1 MFPELRDKSNNLSVV
16 DRLSIM
22 TSARTGLLLLQICER
37 CKHSRESI
45 YLSENDFWI
54 LLALSW
60 CQINPSFMT
69 ESRVRPQRSPLC
81 LHFLAG
87 PGYKACQEMACQKMS
102 SMHATLIAGITN
114 CIQSL
119 SASQKLTT
127 SLSGNFLDLRGLAYE
142 KFDWNAVFDWILR
155 LRIYSEYF
163 KGGYMIKEIILDK
176 EFTLLLEFRRVK
188 ISPFCMETS
197 LAVFSW

>member
-1 MFPELRDKSNNLSVV
+1 MCFHHLLTWDLLTCHANGWKTEEDCELCMFPELRDKSNNLSVV

-22 TSARTGLLLLQICER
+22 TSARTGLLPLQICER

-102 SMHATLIAGITN
+102 SMHATLIAGSNAFYSMHTLCMRSPLIVR
-114 CIQSL
+114 
-119 SASQKLTT
+119 T
-127 SLSGNFLDLRGLAYE
+127 SL
-142 KFDWNAVFDWILR
+142 VFTTKKQH
-155 LRIYSEYF
+155 F
-163 KGGYMIKEIILDK
+163 QK
-176 EFTLLLEFRRVK
+176 
-188 ISPFCMETS
+188 
-197 LAVFSW
+197 